1 MTTLICYNKIDVD
14 YSLSSILCTR
24 YAFSSMLTKRLKI
37 QFQSDDAAILHLS
50 HNVFSAQFSKNR
62 RIQNTSN
69 FCCLML
75 MLVLVKT
82 TRQLEIANY
91 SPTIVE
97 EELRRPQHPHA
108 LSLLRNDRWFTSS
121 RKTFYNPFFI

>member
-1 MTTLICYNKIDVD
+1 MMNLICYNKIDVD

-24 YAFSSMLTKRLKI
+24 HAFSSMLTKRLQI

-82 TRQLEIANY
+82 TRQLEIANLKPNH
-91 SPTIVE
+91 SRRGATETTASARFVIVKK
-97 EELRRPQHPHA
+97 R
-108 LSLLRNDRWFTSS
+108 SLVYFL